1 MLENILST
9 LTVVFAMIVMGV
21 VLFISNKKK

>member
-9 LTVVFAMIVMGV
+9 LTVVFAMIVMGII
-21 VLFISNKKK
+21 LFITSKNK

>member
-9 LTVVFAMIVMGV
+9 LTVVFAMIVMGII
-21 VLFISNKKK
+21 LFITNKKK